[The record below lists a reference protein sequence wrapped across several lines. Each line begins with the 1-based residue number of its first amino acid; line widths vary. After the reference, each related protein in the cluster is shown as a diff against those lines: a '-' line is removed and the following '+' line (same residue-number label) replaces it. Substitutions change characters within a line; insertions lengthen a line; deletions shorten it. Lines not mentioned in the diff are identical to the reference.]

1 MDNQVNSI
9 DKTPLGQ
16 KAANIIRQ
24 RIIEGVYAQGS
35 RLIEE
40 KLAGE
45 FNISRNCIREAFLI
59 LESEG
64 MVKSERNKYT
74 KVLKLK
80 QKEIED
86 LFLFRMT
93 LELLS
98 IETCIQKNCVP
109 VEKLN
114 HCVKKL
120 DSMINKKEMNSFE
133 YVEADLNFHETIII
147 SSQNNY
153 VINIYKS
160 IKYQLM
166 TLLFS
171 LYNMFKE
178 DFSVQGMGQHY
189 KIAAFMEKGDIKSAQ
204 DFLREHIQNNL
215 DYVIKLNKQ
224 AESLRFSQT

>member
-1 MDNQVNSI
+1 MNSEKFSI
-9 DKTPLGQ
+9 DKAPLGQ

-24 RIIEGVYAQGS
+24 RIIEGIYAQGS

-40 KLAGE
+40 KLASE

-64 MVKSERNKYT
+64 MVRSERNKYT

-93 LELLS
+93 LEMLS
-98 IETCIQKNCVP
+98 IETCIQKNCIP

-120 DSMINKKEMNSFE
+120 DKMMNKKAMNSFE
-133 YVEADLNFHETIII
+133 YVEADLNFHETIVL
-147 SSQNNY
+147 SSHNMY

-215 DYVIKLNKQ
+215 DYVIKLNER
-224 AESLRFSQT
+224 AESL

>member
-1 MDNQVNSI
+1 MDSEKTSI

-24 RIIEGVYAQGS
+24 RIIEGIYAQGS

-64 MVKSERNKYT
+64 MVRSERNKYT
-74 KVLKLK
+74 KVIKLK

-93 LELLS
+93 LEMLS
-98 IETCIQKNCVP
+98 IETCIQKNCIP

-120 DSMINKKEMNSFE
+120 DKMINKKTMNSFE
-133 YVEADLNFHETIII
+133 YVEADLHFHEIIII
-147 SSQNNY
+147 SSQNMY

-178 DFSVQGMGQHY
+178 DFSVQGMGQHN
-189 KIAAFMEKGDIKSAQ
+189 KIAAFMEIGDIKSAQ
-204 DFLREHIQNNL
+204 DFLREHIKNNL
-215 DYVIKLNKQ
+215 DYVIKLNER
-224 AESLRFSQT
+224 AESL

>member
-1 MDNQVNSI
+1 MDSEKTGI

-24 RIIEGVYAQGS
+24 RIIEGIYAQGS

-45 FNISRNCIREAFLI
+45 FNISRNCIRESFLI

-64 MVKSERNKYT
+64 MVRSERNKYT
-74 KVLKLK
+74 KVIKLK

-93 LELLS
+93 LEMLS
-98 IETCIQKNCVP
+98 IETCIQKSCIP

-120 DSMINKKEMNSFE
+120 DKMINKKTMNSFE
-133 YVEADLNFHETIII
+133 YVEADLHFHEIIVI
-147 SSQNNY
+147 SSQNMY

-178 DFSVQGMGQHY
+178 DFSVQGMGQHN

-215 DYVIKLNKQ
+215 DYVIKLNKR
-224 AESLRFSQT
+224 AETL